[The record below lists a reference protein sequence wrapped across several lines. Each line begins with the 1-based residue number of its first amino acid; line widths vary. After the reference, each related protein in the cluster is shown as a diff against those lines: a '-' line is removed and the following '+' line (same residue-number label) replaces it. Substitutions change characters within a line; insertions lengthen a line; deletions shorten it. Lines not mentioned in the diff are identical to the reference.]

1 MKIHGIRACAL
12 VPAAIKGF
20 LLPTG
25 LSAQALALSFRLQSW
40 IFIGSCIVCACALIP
55 AAIKDFLLPILDCL
69 RMRSRS
75 DCNHGFLLPTGLSAH
90 ALLFR
95 LKSSIFHWLPNYLR
109 MRSRSVEN
117 RRSKFSC
124 SRWIKYKLFINM
136 LTWWY
141 NSEYALPDGTIL
153 NMLTWRYNS
162 ECGSRCI
169 SQSEPCDSSPAF
181 LKK

>member
-1 MKIHGIRACAL
+1 MDFHW
-12 VPAAIKGF
+12 
-20 LLPTG
+20 LPHY
-25 LSAQALALSFRLQSW
+25 
-40 IFIGSCIVCACALIP
+40 
-55 AAIKDFLLPILDCL
+55 L
-69 RMRSRS
+69 RMSS
-75 DCNHGFLLPTGLSAH
+75 GSGCNHGFSLPTGLSAH

-153 NMLTWRYNS
+153 NMLTWWYNS
-162 ECGSRCI
+162 EYAYLTVQFWMWISVHISIGAMRQFSCI
-169 SQSEPCDSSPAF
+169 SKKIMHIKLRGQSNLSFVWQENLQYLICWHTKAGQ
-181 LKK
+181 L